1 MSSDEIRPVSG
12 GPAPVEA
19 QAQAQAPAAEPT
31 PAAAPATTPAPKARQ
46 PPIAGYRNPIHNPF
60 PASLA
65 SECRKAG
72 QIIDSFVNPKYA
84 GLEGAIPLRIL
95 APAKGLVICSVFK
108 AGFLGSVRFGSG
120 LIVCRLPDGSWS
132 APSAISLGGLGAGG
146 QFGMEFTNFV
156 FVLNTDAAVT
166 TFINSGTLT
175 LGGNISIAFGTGR
188 SAETAAMIGT
198 KGVAGIFAYSKTR
211 GVYGGLTLEGGM
223 IVERSSANKKLYD
236 RKLKAKELLTGEV
249 PPPPQAEPLMRILN
263 SEAFRLPSGGD
274 QSAPATGAGAPATEA
289 PAPEPQAAN
298 APAAEAQA
306 VETQKVVTPA
316 PDAPVTEAPVA
327 GAHATEAQ
335 AAKDQAAETPVTEA
349 ASSRPVG
356 PAASGVVSEAET
368 QAPQAPQAPKTE
380 IDALDSSEKAREQLP
395 EPSVAPENDEEH
407 EAEGNPTIDALGA
420 SKYTPETT
428 AKADVT
434 LVDET
439 QPPPPS
445 QPHSEFKESAAVIS
459 GDTSK
464 ETKS

>member
-1 MSSDEIRPVSG
+1 MSSDEIRPVSE
-12 GPAPVEA
+12 GPASNEVQIP
-19 QAQAQAPAAEPT
+19 APAPTSGPTAAPT
-31 PAAAPATTPAPKARQ
+31 PTTAPPASNARQ
-46 PPIAGYRNPIHNPF
+46 PPIAGYRTPIHNPF

-84 GLEGAIPLRIL
+84 GLEGAIPARIL

-120 LIVCRLPDGSWS
+120 LIVCRLPNGSWS
-132 APSAISLGGLGAGG
+132 APSAVSLGGLGAGG

-263 SEAFRLPSGGD
+263 SEAFRLPSRSQEAPAGD
-274 QSAPATGAGAPATEA
+274 LPAPVPATGAQAAGTSTPGAPA
-289 PAPEPQAAN
+289 
-298 APAAEAQA
+298 
-306 VETQKVVTPA
+306 
-316 PDAPVTEAPVA
+316 
-327 GAHATEAQ
+327 
-335 AAKDQAAETPVTEA
+335 
-349 ASSRPVG
+349 
-356 PAASGVVSEAET
+356 AET
-368 QAPQAPQAPKTE
+368 QAPVTPAVDSPVVGIPAQASEAPVAEAASQQAPAVLEPETHSNREPFADNNARNVSQEAAGNPKEASITAE
-380 IDALDSSEKAREQLP
+380 NGVQPAAKEDALKDTQSSSQDVP
-395 EPSVAPENDEEH
+395 GTTVEPQPSSA
-407 EAEGNPTIDALGA
+407 
-420 SKYTPETT
+420 
-428 AKADVT
+428 
-434 LVDET
+434 VDT
-439 QPPPPS
+439 RSPQP
-445 QPHSEFKESAAVIS
+445 QV
-459 GDTSK
+459 
-464 ETKS
+464 

>member
-1 MSSDEIRPVSG
+1 MSSDEIQPVSE
-12 GPAPVEA
+12 GPAPAEA
-19 QAQAQAPAAEPT
+19 QAQAKAQAQAPTAEPT
-31 PAAAPATTPAPKARQ
+31 PAEAPAPASKARQ

-84 GLEGAIPLRIL
+84 GLEGAIPQRIL

-120 LIVCRLPDGSWS
+120 LIVCRLPDGTWS

-263 SEAFRLPSGGD
+263 SEAFRVPSGGE
-274 QSAPATGAGAPATEA
+274 QSSDGDAPAPAADAQTAETQAAVAPATEA
-289 PAPEPQAAN
+289 PVADPETAS
-298 APAAEAQA
+298 
-306 VETQKVVTPA
+306 
-316 PDAPVTEAPVA
+316 APVA
-327 GAHATEAQ
+327 EAQ
-335 AAKDQAAETPVTEA
+335 AAKEAPVTGVP
-349 ASSRPVG
+349 SQKPVE
-356 PAASGVVSEAET
+356 PAASGVVSEPE
-368 QAPQAPQAPKTE
+368 QQAPKAPNTE
-380 IDALDSSEKAREQLP
+380 TDAPNASEEAREQP
-395 EPSVAPENDEEH
+395 TEPSVAPENDVQH
-407 EAEGNPTIDALGA
+407 KAEDSSLKDTQGAPIDI
-420 SKYTPETT
+420 PETT
-428 AKADVT
+428 KEAYPTTA
-434 LVDET
+434 DET
-439 QPPPPS
+439 QPPP
-445 QPHSEFKESAAVIS
+445 QPHAEPEESPVVIS
-459 GDTSK
+459 GDTPK
-464 ETKS
+464 EAKS